1 MCSENLLDKSAEG
14 ELNTLRVSF
23 ISLFLIQAV
32 TISLLL
38 VLASTLIYYQAGT
51 AASGLS
57 RVVVILLSLSP
68 PPPPRVPPPPHL
80 HGCLLPSP
88 ITGLL

>member
-1 MCSENLLDKSAEG
+1 MGSENLSDKSAEG

-32 TISLLL
+32 TISLLV
-38 VLASTLIYYQAGT
+38 VLASTLIYYQAGNP
-51 AASGLS
+51 ASGLS
-57 RVVVILLSLSP
+57 RVVVILLSLP
-68 PPPPRVPPPPHL
+68 PPPPPIVPPPPPL
-80 HGCLLPSP
+80 RGCLLPSP